1 LVVRAA
7 RLVGPRAAGG
17 RVLVQ
22 TRLPRHEVID
32 AAVRADPGLLADAE
46 RPRRKLL
53 DLPPFAALARLTG
66 DPPALAA
73 AAAAL
78 RSAGGGIGVSGGAAS
93 DVLVRAPSSG
103 QLAAGLA
110 SALAAGRPAGRL
122 RAEVDPLRV

>member
-22 TRLPRHEVID
+22 TRLPRHEVIE

-46 RPRRKLL
+46 RPRRQLL
-53 DLPPFAALARLTG
+53 DLPPFASLARLTG
-66 DPPALAA
+66 DRPALAA

-78 RSAGGGIGVSGGAAS
+78 RAAGIGVSSGVDGA
-93 DVLVRAPSSG
+93 DVLVRAPSSERMAAA
-103 QLAAGLA
+103 LAA
-110 SALAAGRPAGRL
+110 ALAAGRPAGRL
-122 RAEVDPLRV
+122 RAEVDPLRA